1 MQSDR
6 MLRAKVRDLMASG
19 LLPRVQSDGS
29 LVDHTGR
36 SVPGLRQVG
45 SPYFSAACIVCEEPG
60 PQVTYQVPHGLV
72 VHLHSRC
79 DTLWQE
85 EQRQRHQ

>member
-1 MQSDR
+1 VTSWPRASCPGSNRMARSSTRRADPCQAYARSDP
-6 MLRAKVRDLMASG
+6 LI
-19 LLPRVQSDGS
+19 S
-29 LVDHTGR
+29 LYLAG
-36 SVPGLRQVG
+36 
-45 SPYFSAACIVCEEPG
+45 ACIVCEEPG